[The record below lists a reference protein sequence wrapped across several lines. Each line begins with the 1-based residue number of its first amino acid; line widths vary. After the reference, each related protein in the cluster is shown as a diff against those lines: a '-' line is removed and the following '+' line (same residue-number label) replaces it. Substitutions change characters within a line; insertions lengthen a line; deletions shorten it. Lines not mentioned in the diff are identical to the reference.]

1 MSDVSNAVSAANDGP
16 LSIRDAVGILD
27 RPIERE
33 QQEPATAEPG
43 APPPPESSQEEDTG
57 PAPEPVPG
65 EEQTEETDPADAP
78 SIEPP
83 RSWSKDHKDA
93 FKALPAHLQQMVAE
107 SERAREADF
116 LRRTNEV
123 AEKAKATEA
132 ERKAAEQARQQYEQ
146 ALPTL
151 YQQFAT
157 QFQAEFSDIKT
168 WDDVSNMRQNDPM
181 RFMAWQE
188 AREKGQA
195 LAREAQVAQSRQ
207 MEERQKALKSYA
219 DEQDRL
225 FVEKAPEF
233 GDKDKVPQLISEVR
247 SLLADVGFDEGELNA
262 LYYGMKPM
270 SFRDHRVQLLVRDAM
285 RFRAAEKAR
294 AKAAVKPVPP
304 VQRPGVPISKS
315 ERASAELKA
324 LDDRLSKTG
333 SLKDAVALLNA
344 RSKRA

>member
-1 MSDVSNAVSAANDGP
+1 MSDVSNAAPAVNDGP

-33 QQEPATAEPG
+33 QQEPAAAEPS
-43 APPPPESSQEEDTG
+43 APPPVSSQEEDTG

-65 EEQTEETDPADAP
+65 DEQTEEADPADAP

-83 RSWSKDHKDA
+83 RSWSRDHKEA
-93 FKALPAHLQQMVAE
+93 FKALPQHLQQMVAE

-195 LAREAQVAQSRQ
+195 LAREAQAAQSRQ
-207 MEERQKALKSYA
+207 MEDRQKALKSYA

-233 GDKDKVPQLISEVR
+233 SDKDKAPQLISEVR
-247 SLLADVGFDEGELNA
+247 ALLTDVGFDEGELNA
-262 LYYGMKPM
+262 LYYEMKPM
-270 SFRDHRVQLLVRDAM
+270 SLRDHRVQLLVRDAM

-324 LDDRLSKTG
+324 LDERLSKTG
-333 SLKDAVALLNA
+333 DLKDAVALLNA